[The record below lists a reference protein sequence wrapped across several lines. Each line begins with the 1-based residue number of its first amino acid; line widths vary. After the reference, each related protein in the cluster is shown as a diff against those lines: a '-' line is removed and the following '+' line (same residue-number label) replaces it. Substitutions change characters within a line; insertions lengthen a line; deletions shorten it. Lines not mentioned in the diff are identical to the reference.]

1 MVEEATARQ
10 STARM
15 GITQRRVAG
24 STRAVVGTAM
34 VVAVV
39 ATVTTV
45 EATAREA
52 QRRADAAVLSRLR
65 EASSRRRRVPRTRAW
80 R

>member
-24 STRAVVGTAM
+24 STRAVVGT

>member
-24 STRAVVGTAM
+24 STRAVVGIAM

-39 ATVTTV
+39 ATVTTA
-45 EATAREA
+45 ATAREA

-65 EASSRRRRVPRTRAW
+65 EASWRRRHVPRTRAW

>member
-24 STRAVVGTAM
+24 STRAVVGTAT
-34 VVAVV
+34 VAVV
-39 ATVTTV
+39 ATVTTA
-45 EATAREA
+45 ATAREA

-65 EASSRRRRVPRTRAW
+65 EASSRRRHVPRTRAW

>member
-39 ATVTTV
+39 ATVTTA
-45 EATAREA
+45 ATAREA

-65 EASSRRRRVPRTRAW
+65 EASWRRRRVPRTRAW